1 MPVDGP
7 ETDVA
12 TVVVTIDVET
22 ETDVVTL
29 GPLGATREKAAMKPG
44 ITPQR
49 IPPPTGRNAM
59 ILPSAVEP
67 MVGL

>member
-44 ITPQR
+44 TAP
-49 IPPPTGRNAM
+49 
-59 ILPSAVEP
+59 
-67 MVGL
+67 